1 MRYLSGQ
8 GSKINVH
15 SLLKGGEIGARLEN
29 VKLHVIIEELL
40 RVRRRLRIA
49 CFSG

>member
-8 GSKINVH
+8 GSKVNIH

-29 VKLHVIIEELL
+29 VELL
-40 RVRRRLRIA
+40 RVRRRLSIA

>member
-1 MRYLSGQ
+1 MRYLSSQ
-8 GSKINVH
+8 RSKVNIH

-29 VKLHVIIEELL
+29 VKLHAMIEELL
-40 RVRRRLRIA
+40 QVRRRLSIA